1 MAHKRGHKGSA
12 NDDPLSFGFNQKV
25 YGDVV
30 SQQVRL
36 AKQTESLR
44 KSQREARA
52 KEIAAETAKI
62 NALAADPKNMYTE
75 GDRTGAISA
84 AEQRINSKYRYARI
98 PTTFDFSRIANQ
110 VNKDTFGPG
119 SISDVLKKEAKKKKQ
134 RYLD

>member
-1 MAHKRGHKGSA
+1 MAHKRGHNGSA
-12 NDDPLSFGFNQKV
+12 NDDPLAFGFNQKV

-44 KSQREARA
+44 KSQREAMA
-52 KEIAAETAKI
+52 KELAAETAKI

-84 AEQRINSKYRYARI
+84 AEQRIKSRGSFI
-98 PTTFDFSRIANQ
+98 PTTFDFSRIANV

-119 SISDVLKKEAKKKKQ
+119 SISNVLKKEAKKKKQ

>member
-1 MAHKRGHKGSA
+1 MAHKRGHNGSA
-12 NDDPLSFGFNQKV
+12 NDDPLAFGFNQKV

-44 KSQREARA
+44 KSQRESRA
-52 KEIAAETAKI
+52 KELAAETAKI

-75 GDRTGAISA
+75 SDRIGAISA
-84 AEQRINSKYRYARI
+84 AEQRIKSRGSFI
-98 PTTFDFSRIANQ
+98 PTTFDFSRIANV
-110 VNKDTFGPG
+110 VNKDTFGSE
-119 SISDVLKKEAKKKKQ
+119 SINRVLKQEAKKKKQ

>member
-1 MAHKRGHKGSA
+1 MAHKRGHNGSA
-12 NDDPLSFGFNQKV
+12 NDDPLAFGFNQKV

-30 SQQVRL
+30 SQQIRL

-44 KSQREARA
+44 KSQREAMA
-52 KEIAAETAKI
+52 KELAAETAKI

-84 AEQRINSKYRYARI
+84 AEQRIKRAGRDRI
-98 PTTFDFSRIANQ
+98 PTTFDFSRIANV
-110 VNKDTFGPG
+110 VNKDTFSPG
-119 SISDVLKKEAKKKKQ
+119 SISSALKKEAKKKKQ